1 LAHEVSTVI
10 DDITLNGSQRRR
22 RLGFENF
29 HPSKDHYETAY
40 AGRFRIVNDAR
51 IAVQKPSHPDLVDIL

>member
-1 LAHEVSTVI
+1 LVHEVSTVI
-10 DDITLNGSQRRR
+10 GDITLNGSQRRR
-22 RLGFENF
+22 RLEFENS
-29 HPSKDHYETAY
+29 HPSKDPYETAY